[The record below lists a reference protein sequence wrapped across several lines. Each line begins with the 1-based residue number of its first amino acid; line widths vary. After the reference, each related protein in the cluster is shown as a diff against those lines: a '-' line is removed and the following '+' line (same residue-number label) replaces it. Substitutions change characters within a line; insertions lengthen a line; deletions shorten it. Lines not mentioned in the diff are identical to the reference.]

1 MPGSNADIPARGDRD
16 RRGTNRRGVPGPSR
30 GHDGNGALDD
40 REDPMLTAQDY
51 LVGLAIAGTLVLFV
65 IAVASV

>member
-1 MPGSNADIPARGDRD
+1 MNERARRACRGADNG
-16 RRGTNRRGVPGPSR
+16 NLE
-30 GHDGNGALDD
+30 DGD
-40 REDPMLTAQDY
+40 REDPMLTSQDY